1 MYQRDNLRNIIP
13 YTKSRQGLSAR
24 APAIRQL
31 MSLSRFG
38 PYRSQSAF
46 RRRVVGQA
54 WWRHV
59 RSSVNDGFDRQLS
72 RDVVTCF
79 HVHVAHNPSCSLPL
93 SFLCS
98 EHVSELQ
105 TAANAHLFS
114 HMPESDDLLHF
125 LSVCRVHLI
134 YFCVLNYFCR
144 QLMIHGSSHFITKL
158 QHEFFLLISIV
169 LFHLVLTILV
179 V

>member
-1 MYQRDNLRNIIP
+1 MLRII
-13 YTKSRQGLSAR
+13 L
-24 APAIRQL
+24 
-31 MSLSRFG
+31 
-38 PYRSQSAF
+38 
-46 RRRVVGQA
+46 VV
-54 WWRHV
+54 
-59 RSSVNDGFDRQLS
+59 
-72 RDVVTCF
+72 
-79 HVHVAHNPSCSLPL
+79 P
-93 SFLCS
+93 FLCLS
-98 EHVSELQ
+98 CARSTFLKLQ